1 MTEQQ
6 STNSAPER
14 RTFSVPDTTPHP
26 SSEYR
31 AVFKSLLISTFVLIF
46 VVSILLVVS
55 YFFLHRYYVVDR
67 MFLCASGLIY
77 LTVTYMIWLRGRLVW
92 ASKLLI
98 FFYFFISTIVLLA
111 WGINTPFGL
120 LIFAITII
128 LSGILLGSK
137 RTLYTAGL
145 AVVLIFIIQTLT
157 ALGYAPLFPSSL
169 KASDFGDAIAY
180 STLLGILALISWL
193 FGRQTEHLLFKNRQ
207 AELALL
213 KEKELLEV
221 RVQERTRQLQKA
233 QLEEVEQLYQ
243 FAEMGQLSAAL
254 LHDLAN
260 HLSVLN
266 FDIADLKRE
275 QRTETLRHVDESIAY
290 LEQAINQVRK
300 QIQGKSEF
308 KRFDVATCLEDTI
321 TILAQRAA
329 KAHATISLNTL
340 PTPALLYGDPLR
352 LNHIL
357 GILIRN
363 AIESYPPKTPKNKR
377 TVSVNLEQEQNLV
390 IIRVRDQGKGIA
402 PRQREQLFA
411 PLKSTKKDG
420 LGIGL
425 FIAKKITET
434 HFKGILR
441 LANATDFT
449 EFVLQLPKKRP

>member
-1 MTEQQ
+1 MTQQ
-6 STNSAPER
+6 RITSSESEKSS
-14 RTFSVPDTTPHP
+14 FSLSDTIPHP

-31 AVFKSLLISTFVLIF
+31 AVFKSLLISTFILIF
-46 VVSILLVVS
+46 VVSVLLTIS
-55 YFFLHRYYVVDR
+55 YFFLHRYYVADR
-67 MFLCASGLIY
+67 MFLCAIGLIY
-77 LTVTYMIWLRGRLVW
+77 LTITYMIWLRGWLAI

-98 FFYFFISTIVLLA
+98 SFYFLISVIVLLI

-120 LIFAITII
+120 LIFAISII

-137 RTLYTAGL
+137 RTLLTAGL
-145 AVVLIFIIQTLT
+145 AVVAIFTIQTLT
-157 ALGYAPLFPSSL
+157 ALGYAPFVQSSL

-193 FGRQTEHLLFKNRQ
+193 FGRQTERLLYKNRQ

-213 KEKELLEV
+213 KEKESLEI

-266 FDIADLKRE
+266 FDIADLKRQ

-300 QIQGKSEF
+300 QIQGKSELR
-308 KRFDVATCLEDTI
+308 KFDVATCLEDTI
-321 TILAQRAA
+321 SILASRAA
-329 KAHATISLNTL
+329 KAHTVINLNT
-340 PTPALLYGDPLR
+340 PPRAAMLYGDPLR

-363 AIESYPPKTPKNKR
+363 AIESYLPNTSKQKR
-377 TVSVNLEQEQNLV
+377 SVSVSLEQEQNLV
-390 IIRVRDQGKGIA
+390 IIRVRDQGKGIS
-402 PRQREQLFA
+402 PRQRKQLFA

-434 HFKGILR
+434 HFKGSLR